1 MNNRIRELAKQSG
14 LIQYDSDGKMEEVE
28 KFAELIVKETIDD
41 SNEIG
46 DRVTA
51 MQNEIRRLRELCE
64 LLQERNQRLNEHI
77 RPKGKSWLAVDAEGN
92 AVMRKL

>member
-1 MNNRIRELAKQSG
+1 M
-14 LIQYDSDGKMEEVE
+14 SDWWD
-28 KFAELIVKETIDD
+28 DD

-77 RPKGKSWLAVDAEGN
+77 SD
-92 AVMRKL
+92 RKVIL

>member
-1 MNNRIRELAKQSG
+1 MN
-14 LIQYDSDGKMEEVE
+14 DWWD
-28 KFAELIVKETIDD
+28 DD

-64 LLQERNQRLNEHI
+64 LLQERNQRFNEHI
-77 RPKGKSWLAVDAEGN
+77 RPKGKS
-92 AVMRKL
+92 